1 MCGRIV
7 QACGRV
13 VFAAATGADRFVG
26 RAPTPSWNIAP
37 TQSML
42 VAADDTRA
50 PGRVLATARWSLVP
64 RWSRTDRLT
73 WPTFNARAESAAEKP
88 TYRDAVRH
96 ARCVVP
102 VDGYYEWQPA
112 AADSAP
118 HLIPAAPDPA
128 APGRRRRPSRT
139 ARAPWHVH
147 RADGTPLLLA
157 GLYSWWC
164 PAPNA
169 PWTLTATILT
179 TQADASLAWLH
190 PRQPLPIASD
200 RLDAWL
206 APDADGPAELRRAV
220 AASPGLAPELAVHRV
235 APLHGDGP
243 GLVVPVDGDG
253 TAPGT
258 DSGVTASPAART

>member
-164 PAPNA
+164 PAPDT

-200 RLDAWL
+200 QLDACSPRMRTARPSCAARW
-206 APDADGPAELRRAV
+206 PPPP
-220 AASPGLAPELAVHRV
+220 ASPPSSPCTGSPRCT
-235 APLHGDGP
+235 
-243 GLVVPVDGDG
+243 G
-253 TAPGT
+253 TAPGSSSRWT
-258 DSGVTASPAART
+258 GMARSRARTPA